1 MRIKFDKNPLV
12 KKSFKIYNY
21 VTKVVNFSFVYEL
34 NAWPRNPT
42 KNLKFKNCLF
52 GETNIVESS
61 DKEEYVYSE
70 YGVLIFDNDSARNV
84 TIFGIDN
91 SSSSHS

>member
-1 MRIKFDKNPLV
+1 M
-12 KKSFKIYNY
+12 
-21 VTKVVNFSFVYEL
+21 
-34 NAWPRNPT
+34 
-42 KNLKFKNCLF
+42 
-52 GETNIVESS
+52 ESS